1 MKYNLVVSRTYVTEI
16 EVTANNI
23 QEAWQWVSE
32 NNDIIYEQ
40 ELEQCNVV
48 SEMTDMKE
56 IGPSE
61 NEAEELLDL
70 AGHITDYLHRYRHVG
85 DYIPSEMFEE
95 LEKMRSHIYNED

>member
-61 NEAEELLDL
+61 NEAEELSSSLTL
-70 AGHITDYLHRYRHVG
+70 GATGHVDAMQLRLQNPKQAI
-85 DYIPSEMFEE
+85 
-95 LEKMRSHIYNED
+95 

>member
-23 QEAWQWVSE
+23 QDAWQWVSE
-32 NNDIIYEQ
+32 NNDTIYEQ

-70 AGHITDYLHRYRHVG
+70 AGHITDYLHKYRHVG
-85 DYIPSEMFEE
+85 DYIPSEMFEA